1 MRTAAKNGYWKA
13 RGLIAVVA
21 FEDLPLTALQLA
33 IIFQEGAY
41 DDAALVVP
49 AAYGLVML
57 GHKVMRSSPHRV
69 RSSTHFVPAGDV
81 GDPVPRQACRD

>member
-1 MRTAAKNGYWKA
+1 MEYNVDVSIAGESIPPVTFETAQDGRLYDE
-13 RGLIAVVA
+13 RRVC
-21 FEDLPLTALQLA
+21 
-33 IIFQEGAY
+33 